1 MCLAMQLAKM
11 SFDTMMGSQWITMV
25 LVSVLPILL
34 VRIIYIMLNTVFYLV
49 SVMDIPA
56 INSV

>member
-1 MCLAMQLAKM
+1 MQLAKM
-11 SFDTMMGSQWITMV
+11 SLDTMMDSMNSQWITMV

-34 VRIIYIMLNTVFYLV
+34 VRIIYIMLNDVFYLV

-56 INSV
+56 TNSV

>member
-1 MCLAMQLAKM
+1 MQLAKM
-11 SFDTMMGSQWITMV
+11 SLDTMMDSQWITMV